1 MRTVDE
7 HLSAVLSQ
15 VHPLEPFAIS
25 LLESRGCVIAEDVTA
40 PWPLPAFDAAAV
52 DGYAIVVSDIARASA
67 ANPVTLN
74 VIATIDAGERPTKGL
89 FPGAAIRVSA
99 GAVLP
104 EGTEAVIAREHTEGD
119 DNTVTV
125 LQPATVG
132 QYVRRKA
139 EDVAIGEV
147 VVTAGSTV
155 DARILGLLAAVGRQS
170 VNARPRPRVVVVSV
184 GSELQEAGAAIELGR
199 IPDSNGVMLSA
210 AVAEHGGVSY
220 RVGPLTSDP
229 AKVAQTL
236 EDQLVR
242 ADLVLVT
249 GGTSAASYDIIA
261 QAMESLGEVAF
272 HRIAMQ
278 PGAAQGFGFLG
289 DDNIPV
295 MVLPGNP
302 VAAFVSFEVFV
313 RPVLR
318 RLLGYKEE
326 RNIMVRAKLDTA
338 IASTNDRRHFIR
350 ATREISANGVHVV
363 RPLEEQGVHLVGGLA
378 RTECLIV
385 VPDSVTQL
393 SQGDD
398 VDVLLLTD
406 SAMW

>member
-52 DGYAIVVSDIARASA
+52 DGYAVVVSDIARASA

>member
-52 DGYAIVVSDIARASA
+52 DGYAVVVSDIAKASA
-67 ANPVTLN
+67 ATPVTLT

-89 FPGAAIRVSA
+89 FSGAAIRVSA

-119 DNTVTV
+119 DNTVTI

-199 IPDSNGVMLSA
+199 IPDSNGIMLSA

-318 RLLGYKEE
+318 RLLGHKEE
-326 RNIMVRAKLDTA
+326 RNVMVRAKLDTA

-350 ATREISANGVHVV
+350 ATREISAKGVHVV

-406 SAMW
+406 TAMW